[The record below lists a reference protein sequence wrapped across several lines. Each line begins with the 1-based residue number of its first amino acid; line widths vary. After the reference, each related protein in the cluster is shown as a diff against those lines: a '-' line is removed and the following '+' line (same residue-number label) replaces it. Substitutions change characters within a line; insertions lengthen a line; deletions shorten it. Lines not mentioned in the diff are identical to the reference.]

1 MQHHW
6 LAWEELKS
14 QFPKDGEF
22 KDGMRPKQEIGLKYV
37 ADNGSSVLE
46 LPTGEGKTAMEVTI
60 ARTAKKHFKSC
71 FLVTPTKTVLEQI
84 RQRFPNDFTIAL
96 GRGDFPC
103 FFYERDKE
111 SLSAESKTKFKA
123 DQIPCSM
130 LHTCPHR
137 VDQETGETK
146 EPGAFPCPYLKQKF
160 EAKTSRK
167 PVLATLAFYLYSRL
181 FSKGFPEPDVLII
194 DEVHKLPETVR
205 GALSYDITDWHVE
218 RAVAILDQVEEH
230 EASAAL
236 DHFRKR
242 MVSIVKRKSSKRGTL
257 LEASEITELLDILDS
272 IDSRAIERSVAKA
285 MKDDTLDAE
294 DDVHVF
300 KKVESVV
307 KNLRRYVRSLQLS
320 LPLGNRGALAYTYA
334 YHVEDKDEKDR
345 VGNKLVVCSHYINP
359 LVKLLL
365 GKTTVALSATIGDNV
380 IFGQESGVQLPFLTL
395 PPSFPAEKTRI
406 FMPTDTPNLAFNERK
421 HGDVTKVMRR
431 VARAAKKL
439 AGKGIRSLHVTV
451 SNEEREKL
459 LALMVEEGVKA
470 ISYGNGV
477 TAKEAAIRF
486 KDGEGD
492 ALVGT
497 MSNFGEGVDLPRQ
510 IAPAIF
516 VIRPGYPPPDAP
528 RTQFEERRYGNNRW
542 AIWNWR
548 VMLSVLQVR
557 GRNIRSEDD
566 LGVTFFISQQF
577 RRSVFASL
585 PQTLQVSYKG
595 DLTLDQCVKEGI
607 ELVG

>member
-1 MQHHW
+1 
-6 LAWEELKS
+6 L
-14 QFPKDGEF
+14 
-22 KDGMRPKQEIGLKYV
+22 
-37 ADNGSSVLE
+37 
-46 LPTGEGKTAMEVTI
+46 
-60 ARTAKKHFKSC
+60 
-71 FLVTPTKTVLEQI
+71 
-84 RQRFPNDFTIAL
+84 
-96 GRGDFPC
+96 
-103 FFYERDKE
+103 FYESE
-111 SLSAESKTKFKA
+111 VL
-123 DQIPCSM
+123 
-130 LHTCPHR
+130 
-137 VDQETGETK
+137 GE
-146 EPGAFPCPYLKQKF
+146 
-160 EAKTSRK
+160 
-167 PVLATLAFYLYSRL
+167 
-181 FSKGFPEPDVLII
+181 
-194 DEVHKLPETVR
+194 
-205 GALSYDITDWHVE
+205 
-218 RAVAILDQVEEH
+218 
-230 EASAAL
+230 
-236 DHFRKR
+236 
-242 MVSIVKRKSSKRGTL
+242 
-257 LEASEITELLDILDS
+257 
-272 IDSRAIERSVAKA
+272 
-285 MKDDTLDAE
+285 
-294 DDVHVF
+294 
-300 KKVESVV
+300 
-307 KNLRRYVRSLQLS
+307 
-320 LPLGNRGALAYTYA
+320 NRGALAYTYA

-365 GKTTVALSATIGDNV
+365 GKITVTLSATIGDNA

-431 VARAAKKL
+431 IARVAKKL
-439 AGKGIRSLHVTV
+439 ANNGIRSLHVTV

-459 LALMVEEGVKA
+459 LALMNEEGVKA

-477 TAKEAAIRF
+477 TAKQAAIRF

-510 IAPAIF
+510 TAPAIF
-516 VIRPGYPPPDAP
+516 VLRPGYPPPDDP

-595 DLTLDQCVKEGI
+595 DLTLDQCVKEAI
-607 ELVG
+607 ELVVK